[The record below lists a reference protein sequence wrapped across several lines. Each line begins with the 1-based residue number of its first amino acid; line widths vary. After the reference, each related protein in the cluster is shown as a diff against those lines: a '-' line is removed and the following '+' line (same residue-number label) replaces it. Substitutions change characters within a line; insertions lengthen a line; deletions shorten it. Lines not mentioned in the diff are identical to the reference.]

1 MKHTVSYPTSKPR
14 SRLPS
19 HLPQAQDQA
28 PDMIP
33 ICRHLPT
40 LVPFHHRRGSCTHR
54 GIDNFMP
61 MVIVDMDLSDEK
73 ILSTVM
79 AYLKDRGDG
88 IPPGK
93 ELWLRDMGSCE
104 DGFVPLRWLVDHAK
118 QSVIFDSSQEAN
130 GDRGGYH
137 TYHTDDQLDAEYR
150 YWSFM
155 KTHPAH
161 ASLPP
166 VAHQYAMAALDW
178 DSTNGLIHPHSS
190 LPTFTQ
196 EECQVFTALLQ
207 SIHERGETPLR
218 TRMVSKILLRVVRW
232 NQSHSRP
239 DKPLPVDAGCYGP
252 RWTDDSMLAH
262 SGSPSVLT
270 TGVHAC
276 LAAVIALSPS
286 KIARI
291 TGVGALLFSLS
302 SNVVSN
308 AAIVTQFKMDSNGS
322 LTSRARRAMSM
333 FSPVANPWPPWR
345 MAGVPSGRSSTLD
358 TVPTTGENST

>member
-1 MKHTVSYPTSKPR
+1 
-14 SRLPS
+14 
-19 HLPQAQDQA
+19 
-28 PDMIP
+28 
-33 ICRHLPT
+33 
-40 LVPFHHRRGSCTHR
+40 
-54 GIDNFMP
+54 
-61 MVIVDMDLSDEK
+61 MDLSDEK

-104 DGFVPLRWLVDHAK
+104 DRFVPLRWLVDHAK

-218 TRMVSKILLRVVRW
+218 TRMVSKILLRFVGT
-232 NQSHSRP
+232 NLTP
-239 DKPLPVDAGCYGP
+239 
-252 RWTDDSMLAH
+252 
-262 SGSPSVLT
+262 VLT
-270 TGVHAC
+270 SRYLWMLDATPIRADNRCTRLFSSERDEPCTCPFTNFGIIWK
-276 LAAVIALSPS
+276 AVIALSPS